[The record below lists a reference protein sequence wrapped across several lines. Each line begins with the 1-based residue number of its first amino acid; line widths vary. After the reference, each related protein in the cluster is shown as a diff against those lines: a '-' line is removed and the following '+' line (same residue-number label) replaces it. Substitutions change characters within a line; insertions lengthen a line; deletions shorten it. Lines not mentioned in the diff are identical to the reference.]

1 MGGQVADVGGCE
13 ACGPERLLHAD
24 AHGFAVVLLTYP
36 REAVGGCNAL
46 KAFLCSDLSLSDE
59 EVLEHY
65 SHRWKIEVMF
75 KQQKRY
81 LGLKSFMIRSAKA
94 IDRFL
99 IILTLAWFWFTWQ
112 AGSVLPFSAGIR
124 RYRGALSIF

>member
-1 MGGQVADVGGCE
+1 M
-13 ACGPERLLHAD
+13 
-24 AHGFAVVLLTYP
+24 LLTYP
-36 REAVGGCNAL
+36 KEAFGVCTAL
-46 KAFLCSDLSLSDE
+46 KASLCSDLSLSDE

-81 LGLKSFMIRSAKA
+81 LGLKYFMIRSAKA

-99 IILTLAWFWFTWQ
+99 FILTLAWFWFTWQ
-112 AGSVLPFSAGIR
+112 AGSVLPFPVGIH
-124 RYRGALSIF
+124 RYRGVLSIS